1 MGDFKK
7 WGGFSIN
14 EGDDF
19 EMGEGEVDTTLGTMP
34 WCQKLENTCKEV
46 HFLVMF
52 RLNAY
57 LTAINFR
64 RYEILWGFF
73 YFWPFLQNF
82 VPAKSFKTT
91 KFGN

>member
-14 EGDDF
+14 KGDDF

-46 HFLVMF
+46 HFLV
-52 RLNAY
+52 
-57 LTAINFR
+57 
-64 RYEILWGFF
+64 
-73 YFWPFLQNF
+73 
-82 VPAKSFKTT
+82 
-91 KFGN
+91 KF